1 MNKITKTLLIG
12 SFAVM
17 ALCLLIFCLGIAGSS
32 SARFHGSMEING
44 EHFIPLNKNA
54 QSAEVS
60 SSSKPYMFY
69 KFTAK
74 QKDFI
79 AEFKRQKGSVALQ
92 VLIESDATKKKSD
105 DGRFEFGFLYEDDF
119 LSETELCP
127 ELKARNSIKG
137 KFESLVENASL
148 PKKRGDR
155 QDEKDIY
162 IFDQLYPCS
171 RFADRMH
178 QLQRGKDKGRYLYQ
192 RYIWLSGNAR
202 FRYDLS

>member
-17 ALCLLIFCLGIAGSS
+17 ALCLLIFCLGIAGTS

-79 AEFKRQKGSVALQ
+79 AEFKRQKGSAALQ
-92 VLIESDATKKKSD
+92 VLIS
-105 DGRFEFGFLYEDDF
+105 
-119 LSETELCP
+119 
-127 ELKARNSIKG
+127 
-137 KFESLVENASL
+137 
-148 PKKRGDR
+148 
-155 QDEKDIY
+155 
-162 IFDQLYPCS
+162 
-171 RFADRMH
+171 
-178 QLQRGKDKGRYLYQ
+178 
-192 RYIWLSGNAR
+192 
-202 FRYDLS
+202 